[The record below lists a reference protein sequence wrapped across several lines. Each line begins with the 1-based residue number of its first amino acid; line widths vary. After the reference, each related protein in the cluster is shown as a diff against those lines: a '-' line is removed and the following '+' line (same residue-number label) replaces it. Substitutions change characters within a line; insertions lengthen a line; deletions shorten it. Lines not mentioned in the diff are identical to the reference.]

1 MMPRLSLT
9 LRTFLFSFV
18 PVCIVLACCFAAV
31 NAAIK
36 NRIRLELRE
45 QLQASDRMLDQI
57 NTEWSN
63 RTSALVSKLS
73 DSAGLKAAV
82 GLLAE
87 GHRDPQLAAQVR
99 NTIEAQLRE
108 LQASSTFDL
117 LAVADLNGRTVAM
130 VGCPACSHPSSQS
143 TIPIKPGLA
152 EVDHVLY
159 QFHPLPI
166 DIGGETSATLV
177 LGSSFDTGKIALP
190 GYAVLMRAGKVISS
204 TLPRKWDGTL
214 EEQIANHCATLDP
227 GCEANLGLETYVV
240 SRLQKGQIGSG
251 YALLGLRSLDE
262 SVRDFETSFLE
273 TLLTIAAA
281 GVLLALLC
289 TIFTSR
295 SVSRPLRALVTQL
308 NHTEASGD
316 LSERLTAGG
325 AVRELALLADAYN
338 RVADSAQRTRRQLE
352 IAKDAA
358 QSANRLKDEFL
369 TNVSHELRTPLNG
382 VLGMTGLLLETNLD
396 SDQQDFATTV
406 RQSGEALV
414 TIIDDI
420 LTFSQL
426 QTGRL
431 TLAAQVFD
439 FEKILTEFL
448 KWTVQRAETKPIHV
462 EMEYPHSAPRRFV
475 GDETYLRQILRHLC
489 DNAVK
494 FTDSGSIRITF
505 RCELES
511 NGSSLT
517 RVSVEDTGIGIAP
530 AAHDQ
535 VFERFTQTDGSLTRQ
550 RGGTGLG
557 LALAKA
563 LVQLMGGT
571 IGVESKLGEGSHFWF
586 VLPLQRPFESAG
598 MEPGKIINAGVIP
611 C

>member
-1 MMPRLSLT
+1 
-9 LRTFLFSFV
+9 LFSFL
-18 PVCIVLACCFAAV
+18 PVCVVLASCFAAV

-45 QLQASDRMLDQI
+45 QLQASDRMLDRV
-57 NTEWSN
+57 NTDWSN
-63 RTSALVSKLS
+63 RTSALLSKLS
-73 DSAGLKAAV
+73 DSSGLKAAV

-87 GHRDPQLAAQVR
+87 GHHDPTLAAQVR
-99 NTIEAQLRE
+99 NTIEAQLRD
-108 LQASSTFDL
+108 LQTSSTFDL
-117 LAVADLNGRTVAM
+117 LAVADLNGSTVAM
-130 VGCPACSHPSSQS
+130 VGCPGCPDVPSHS
-143 TIPIKPGLA
+143 TIPVKAGLA

-159 QFHPLPI
+159 ELHSLPI
-166 DIGGETSATLV
+166 DIGGESSATLV
-177 LGSSFDTGKIALP
+177 LGSRFETGSLALP
-190 GYAVLMRAGKVISS
+190 GHAVLMRGGTVIAG
-204 TLPRKWDGTL
+204 TLPKRWDGAL
-214 EEQIANHCATLDP
+214 EQQISANCAAFQS
-227 GCEANLGLETYVV
+227 GCEAKLGPETYIV
-240 SRLQKGQIGSG
+240 SRLQKAQIGSG
-251 YALLGLRSLDE
+251 YTLLGLQSLDA
-262 SVRDFETSFLE
+262 SVRDFEKSFLA
-273 TLLTIAAA
+273 TLLTIATA

-295 SVSRPLRALVTQL
+295 SVSRPLRALVAQL
-308 NHTEASGD
+308 NHTETSGD

-382 VLGMTGLLLETNLD
+382 VLGMTGLLLETTLD
-396 SDQQDFATTV
+396 SDQHDFATTV
-406 RQSGEALV
+406 RKSGEALV

-431 TLAAQVFD
+431 RFSVQPLD
-439 FEKILTEFL
+439 FEKILTEFFE
-448 KWTVQRAETKPIHV
+448 WTVLRAETKPIRV
-462 EMEYPHSAPRRFV
+462 EMCYPQSDPRIFL

-494 FTDSGSIRITF
+494 FTDAGSVRISFSCQVEPDASITKV
-505 RCELES
+505 
-511 NGSSLT
+511 T
-517 RVSVEDTGIGIAP
+517 VEDTGIGIAP
-530 AAHDQ
+530 GAHEL
-535 VFERFTQTDGSLTRQ
+535 VFERFTQTDGSITRQ

-557 LALAKA
+557 LALAKS
-563 LVQLMGGT
+563 LVHLMGGQ
-571 IGVESKLGEGSHFWF
+571 IGVKSEPGDGSRFWF
-586 VLPLQRPFESAG
+586 TLPMQQPLQRLLAEREETAG
-598 MEPGKIINAGVIP
+598 AGGVR